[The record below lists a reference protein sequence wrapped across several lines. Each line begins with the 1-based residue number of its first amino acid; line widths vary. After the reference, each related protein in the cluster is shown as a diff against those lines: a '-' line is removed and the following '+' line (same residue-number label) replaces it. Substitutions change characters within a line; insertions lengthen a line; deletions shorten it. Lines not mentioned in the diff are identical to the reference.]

1 MASSRVSNM
10 EIWDRVTE
18 VTTAI
23 NISGT
28 KFCLHMRW
36 KKKYSPQPLRVLM
49 KYYMASNQGCICQIS
64 LLTLELMFRH
74 MILEFVSEM
83 LTLSL
88 SGYCKSVILF
98 NL

>member
-1 MASSRVSNM
+1 M

-36 KKKYSPQPLRVLM
+36 KKKQSPAPPSLNEILYGFKSRMYLPNFFTNIRVDVQT
-49 KYYMASNQGCICQIS
+49 YD
-64 LLTLELMFRH
+64 FR
-74 MILEFVSEM
+74 V
-83 LTLSL
+83 
-88 SGYCKSVILF
+88 CV
-98 NL
+98 